1 VDFEMATIQEYR
13 SYGKEIE
20 DVLKLD
26 SFPIA
31 VKMIQKEEEIP
42 AEAVRPKRDRNK
54 HLAQCQAFSLS
65 RRNGETVAML
75 KEDHW
80 CYAPV
85 IGYGLVEQPEFFKK
99 GGLYNPQFGDDPEIM
114 EALGG
119 TGSKFLGHFLEKPE
133 LAKDMTFPCL
143 ETGKYIG
150 CLTAPLRNTTFEP
163 DVVFIYSNN
172 AQLRNILMAIK
183 YKEGV
188 HVTSEFDPIDSCIYA
203 LVPLVK
209 GEQDYI
215 ITVPD
220 PGEQERALTDE
231 NKIIFSMTKD
241 KVKILVEGLRHYDEI
256 KLGYTHLTKLM
267 QADFEQPKFYTLLF
281 KRWGLDVDE

>member
-1 VDFEMATIQEYR
+1 MATIEEYR

-20 DVLKLD
+20 DLLRLD

-31 VKMIQKEEEIP
+31 VKMIRTEAEIP
-42 AEAVRPKRDRNK
+42 ADAVRPKRDRRQ

-65 RRNGETVAML
+65 RRDGETVAML

-99 GGLYNPQFGDDPEIM
+99 GGLYNPELGEDPEIL

-133 LAKDMTFPCL
+133 LAKNMTFPCL
-143 ETGKYIG
+143 EAGKYIG
-150 CLTAPLRNTTFEP
+150 CLTAPLRKTGFEP
-163 DVVFIYSNN
+163 DAVFLYANN
-172 AQLRNILMAIK
+172 VQLRNILMAVK
-183 YKEGV
+183 FKEGV
-188 HVTSEFDPIDSCIYA
+188 HVISEFDPIDSCIYS
-203 LVPLVK
+203 LVPLVEGRK
-209 GEQDYI
+209 DYI
-215 ITVPD
+215 ITLPD

-231 NKIIFSMTKD
+231 NKIIFSLTKD
-241 KVKILVEGLRHYDEI
+241 KVKIVAEGLRHYDEI
-256 KLGYTHLTKLM
+256 KLGHTHLTRLM
-267 QADFEQPKFYTLLF
+267 QADFEQPEFYRLLF
-281 KRWGLDVDE
+281 KRWGITE

>member
-1 VDFEMATIQEYR
+1 MLTIEEYQ

-20 DVLKLD
+20 DLLRLD
-26 SFPIA
+26 SFPVA

-42 AEAVRPKRDRNK
+42 AEAVRPKRDRNQ

-65 RRNGETVAML
+65 RRDGETVAML

-85 IGYGLVEQPEFFKK
+85 IGYGLVEQPGFFKK
-99 GGLYNPQFGDDPEIM
+99 GGLYNPQLGDDPEIL

-133 LAKDMTFPCL
+133 LAKNMTFPCL
-143 ETGKYIG
+143 KAGKYIG
-150 CLTAPLRNTTFEP
+150 CLTAPLRKTTFEP
-163 DVVFIYSNN
+163 DAVFIYSNN

-188 HVTSEFDPIDSCIYA
+188 HVTSEFDPIDSCIYS
-203 LVPLVK
+203 LVPLIEGK
-209 GEQDYI
+209 QNYI
-215 ITVPD
+215 ITIPD
-220 PGEQERALTDE
+220 PGEQERALTDV
-231 NKIIFSMTKD
+231 NKIIFSLTKD
-241 KVKILVEGLRHYDEI
+241 KLKGLVEGLRHYDEI
-256 KLGYTHLTKLM
+256 KQSYIHLTRLM
-267 QADFEQPKFYTLLF
+267 QADFEQPKFYQTLF
-281 KRWGLDVDE
+281 KRWGIN

>member
-1 VDFEMATIQEYR
+1 MPAINEYR
-13 SYGKEIE
+13 SAGKEIE
-20 DVLKLD
+20 DILRLD
-26 SFPIA
+26 SFAVA
-31 VKMIQKEEEIP
+31 VKMIQKKEEIP
-42 AEAVRPKRDRNK
+42 AEAVRPKRDLDQ
-54 HLAQCQAFSLS
+54 HIAQCQAFSLT
-65 RRNGETVAML
+65 RREGKTVAML

-85 IGYGLVEQPEFFKK
+85 IGYGLVEQPDFFKK
-99 GGLYNPQFGDDPEIM
+99 GGLYNPQFDDDPEIK
-114 EALGG
+114 EALGS

-133 LAKDMTFPCL
+133 LAKNMTFPCVKA
-143 ETGKYIG
+143 GKYIG

-163 DVVFIYSNN
+163 DVIFIYSNN

-188 HVTSEFDPIDSCIYA
+188 HVTSEFDPIDSCIYS
-203 LVPLVK
+203 LVPLVEGK
-209 GEQDYI
+209 QNYM
-215 ITVPD
+215 ITIPD

-241 KVKILVEGLRHYDEI
+241 KIKILVEGLRHYDEI
-256 KLGYTHLTKLM
+256 KLGYVHLTKLM

-281 KRWGLDVDE
+281 KRWGIIK

>member
-1 VDFEMATIQEYR
+1 MPAIKEYR

-20 DVLKLD
+20 DLLRLD
-26 SFPIA
+26 SFTVA

-42 AEAVRPKRDRNK
+42 AEAVRPKRDLDQ
-54 HLAQCQAFSLS
+54 HIAQCQAFSLT
-65 RRNGETVAML
+65 RREGKTVAML

-85 IGYGLVEQPEFFKK
+85 IGYGLVELPDFFKK
-99 GGLYNPQFGDDPEIM
+99 GGLYNPQFDDDPEIK

-133 LAKDMTFPCL
+133 LAKNMTFPCFKA
-143 ETGKYIG
+143 GKYIG
-150 CLTAPLRNTTFEP
+150 CLTAPLRNTTVEP
-163 DVVFIYSNN
+163 DVIFIYSNN

-188 HVTSEFDPIDSCIYA
+188 HVISEFDPIDSCIYS
-203 LVPLVK
+203 LVPLVEGK
-209 GEQDYI
+209 QNYM
-215 ITVPD
+215 ITIPD

-231 NKIIFSMTKD
+231 NKIIFSLTKD
-241 KVKILVEGLRHYDEI
+241 KIKILVEGLRHYDEI
-256 KLGYTHLTKLM
+256 KLGYVHLTKLM
-267 QADFEQPKFYTLLF
+267 QADFEQPKFYNLLF
-281 KRWGLDVDE
+281 KRWGIIK

>member
-1 VDFEMATIQEYR
+1 MPAIKECR

-20 DVLKLD
+20 DILRLD
-26 SFPIA
+26 SFTVA
-31 VKMIQKEEEIP
+31 VKMIQKKDEIP
-42 AEAVRPKRDRNK
+42 AEAVRPKRDLDQ
-54 HLAQCQAFSLS
+54 HIAQCQAFSLT
-65 RRNGETVAML
+65 RREGKTVAML

-85 IGYGLVEQPEFFKK
+85 IGYGLVEQPDFFNK
-99 GGLYNPQFGDDPEIM
+99 GGLYNPQFDDDPEIK

-119 TGSKFLGHFLEKPE
+119 TGSKFLGHFLEKPA
-133 LAKDMTFPCL
+133 LAKDMTFPCFKA
-143 ETGKYIG
+143 GKYIG

-163 DVVFIYSNN
+163 DVIFIYSNN

-188 HVTSEFDPIDSCIYA
+188 HVTSEFDPIDSCIYS
-203 LVPLVK
+203 LVPLVEGK
-209 GEQDYI
+209 QNYM
-215 ITVPD
+215 ITIPD

-231 NKIIFSMTKD
+231 NKIIFSLTKD
-241 KVKILVEGLRHYDEI
+241 KIKILVEGLRHYDEI
-256 KLGYTHLTKLM
+256 KLGYVHLTKLM

-281 KRWGLDVDE
+281 KRWGIIK

>member
-1 VDFEMATIQEYR
+1 MPAIKEYR

-20 DVLKLD
+20 DILRLD
-26 SFPIA
+26 SFTVA
-31 VKMIQKEEEIP
+31 VKMIQKKEEIP
-42 AEAVRPKRDRNK
+42 AEAVRPKRDLDQ
-54 HLAQCQAFSLS
+54 HIAQCQAFSMT
-65 RRNGETVAML
+65 RREGKTVAML

-85 IGYGLVEQPEFFKK
+85 IGYGLVEPPDFFKK
-99 GGLYNPQFGDDPEIM
+99 GGLYNPQFDDDPEIK
-114 EALGG
+114 EALSG

-133 LAKDMTFPCL
+133 LAKNMTFPCFKA
-143 ETGKYIG
+143 GKYIG

-163 DVVFIYSNN
+163 DVIFIYSNN

-188 HVTSEFDPIDSCIYA
+188 HVTSEFDPIDSCIYS
-203 LVPLVK
+203 LVPLVEGK
-209 GEQDYI
+209 QNYM
-215 ITVPD
+215 ITIPD

-231 NKIIFSMTKD
+231 NKIIFSLTKD
-241 KVKILVEGLRHYDEI
+241 KIKILVEGLRHYDEI
-256 KLGYTHLTKLM
+256 KLGYVHLTKLM

-281 KRWGLDVDE
+281 KRWGIIK

>member
-1 VDFEMATIQEYR
+1 MATIEEYR
-13 SYGKEIE
+13 NYGKEIE
-20 DVLKLD
+20 DVLRLD

-31 VKMIQKEEEIP
+31 VKMIQNEEEIP

-133 LAKDMTFPCL
+133 LAKDMTFPCF
-143 ETGKYIG
+143 EAGKYIG

-188 HVTSEFDPIDSCIYA
+188 HVTSEFDPIDSCIYS
-203 LVPLVK
+203 LVPLVEGK
-209 GEQDYI
+209 QNYM
-215 ITVPD
+215 ITLPD

-267 QADFEQPKFYTLLF
+267 QADFEQPEFYTLLF
-281 KRWGLDVDE
+281 KRWGLDVHE

>member
-1 VDFEMATIQEYR
+1 MPAINEYR
-13 SYGKEIE
+13 SAGKEIE
-20 DVLKLD
+20 DILRLD
-26 SFPIA
+26 SFAVA
-31 VKMIQKEEEIP
+31 VKMIQKKEEIP
-42 AEAVRPKRDRNK
+42 AEAVRPKRDLDQ
-54 HLAQCQAFSLS
+54 HIAQCQAFSLT
-65 RRNGETVAML
+65 RREGKTVAML

-85 IGYGLVEQPEFFKK
+85 IGYGLVEQPDFFKK
-99 GGLYNPQFGDDPEIM
+99 GGLYNPQFDDDPEIK

-133 LAKDMTFPCL
+133 LAKNMTFPCVKA
-143 ETGKYIG
+143 GKYIG

-163 DVVFIYSNN
+163 DVIFIYSNN

-188 HVTSEFDPIDSCIYA
+188 HVTSEFDPIDSCIYS
-203 LVPLVK
+203 LVPLVEGK
-209 GEQDYI
+209 QNYM
-215 ITVPD
+215 ITIPD

-231 NKIIFSMTKD
+231 NKIIFSLTKD
-241 KVKILVEGLRHYDEI
+241 KIKILVEGLRHYDEI
-256 KLGYTHLTKLM
+256 KLGYVHLTKLM

-281 KRWGLDVDE
+281 KRWGIIK